1 MDRAGVRTRPSQSTA
16 QLGHSLSGIKFLNV
30 SLFCTPDASSV
41 KWAPRQNQPH
51 SIEMLCV
58 GALERGW
65 HMAKIQ
71 QLLTFT
77 MGRARATGQ
86 HTLMPAAWLPGG
98 DVQTPVVQE
107 PRGQSHGQKTFSGWV

>member
-16 QLGHSLSGIKFLNV
+16 QLGHSQSGIKFLNV
-30 SLFCTPDASSV
+30 SLFCAPDASSV

-98 DVQTPVVQE
+98 DVQTPIVQE